1 MNTYIVLNVE
11 NQMIIKYEFKL
22 YPNIVCDDKKQ
33 LWQLEHFRNKRTYPT
48 KKLTYNEDRKAFRI
62 RSQWVSRKRLLK
74 LKIEVDVF
82 KDIPEF
88 SVLNK
93 LINDLKTVSNETK
106 DTTNNTSNNINSN
119 MHSNN
124 VLFNNSLKTI

>member
-1 MNTYIVLNVE
+1 
-11 NQMIIKYEFKL
+11 MIIKYEFKL

-62 RSQWVSRKRLLK
+62 RSQWVSRKRLLR

-82 KDIPEF
+82 KDIPEL

-106 DTTNNTSNNINSN
+106 DSTNNTSNYINSN